1 MASAERPAA
10 HESETIM
17 PKVTYRGGPD
27 GERVIEDRSGRNLL
41 EIAEENDVKM
51 GSACGGV
58 CACSSC
64 HCYVLDGE
72 DSLDE
77 ASDAEEDRLDMAFDV
92 RPNSRLGCQVALGD
106 EDIVVELSQES
117 IEVWFNEHPDQR
129 PNTG

>member
-1 MASAERPAA
+1 
-10 HESETIM
+10 M
-17 PKVTYRGGPD
+17 PKVIYRGGPD
-27 GERVIEDRSGRNLL
+27 GERVIEDAKPGLNLL

-64 HCYVLDGE
+64 HCYVIEGE

-92 RPNSRLGCQVALGD
+92 RPGSRLGCQVKLGEHD
-106 EDIVVELSQES
+106 LVVELSQETV
-117 IEVWFNEHPDQR
+117 EVWFNEHPEHR
-129 PNTG
+129 P

>member
-1 MASAERPAA
+1 
-10 HESETIM
+10 M

-27 GERVIEDRSGRNLL
+27 GERTVEAKSGLSLL
-41 EIAEENDVKM
+41 EIAEDHDIKM

-64 HCYVLDGE
+64 HCYVIAGA

-77 ASDAEEDRLDMAFDV
+77 ATEKEEDRLDMGFDV
-92 RPNSRLGCQVALGD
+92 RANSRLGCQVKLGD
-106 EDIVVELSQES
+106 EDIVVELAQES

-129 PNTG
+129 